1 MLCNY
6 QGSPSYDQHSLET
19 ISKKLPVAHWQQV
32 PRSADILYGSAGE
45 KGLVGAL
52 MSQQCPTRQN
62 KRLPHLSQADVHLQQ
77 ISHPTSQTPREIN
90 QRNQGKKRE
99 NIMRSLF
106 KEKPMTQPAIF
117 RGTNLANGERS
128 EQKDP
133 YLIQKSMLSDPPNK
147 NRRRAVLDNAINRIL
162 IKEAQKRE
170 EVMAITEKKQEIM
183 KKYEVDHK
191 KEKEINQEK
200 IDQMIYDIIE
210 QEEQVPAFNIP
221 PEKYVNE
228 GKTRRNN
235 RVTNGKGRFG
245 TVVLEG
251 KQETKIVQHEE
262 DNFDLRFTQT
272 VQESSRKHKQ
282 VKIFDAID
290 NKDLT

>member
-62 KRLPHLSQADVHLQQ
+62 KHLPHLSQADVHLQQ

-90 QRNQGKKRE
+90 QRNQRIKRE
-99 NIMRSLF
+99 NILRSLF

-133 YLIQKSMLSDPPNK
+133 YLIQKSS
-147 NRRRAVLDNAINRIL
+147 V
-162 IKEAQKRE
+162 
-170 EVMAITEKKQEIM
+170 
-183 KKYEVDHK
+183 
-191 KEKEINQEK
+191 
-200 IDQMIYDIIE
+200 IYHDI
-210 QEEQVPAFNIP
+210 
-221 PEKYVNE
+221 Y
-228 GKTRRNN
+228 
-235 RVTNGKGRFG
+235 
-245 TVVLEG
+245 L
-251 KQETKIVQHEE
+251 
-262 DNFDLRFTQT
+262 
-272 VQESSRKHKQ
+272 
-282 VKIFDAID
+282 
-290 NKDLT
+290 

>member
-1 MLCNY
+1 
-6 QGSPSYDQHSLET
+6 
-19 ISKKLPVAHWQQV
+19 
-32 PRSADILYGSAGE
+32 
-45 KGLVGAL
+45 

-62 KRLPHLSQADVHLQQ
+62 KHLPHLSQADVHLQQ

-90 QRNQGKKRE
+90 QRNQRIKRE
-99 NIMRSLF
+99 NILRSLF

-147 NRRRAVLDNAINRIL
+147 NRRRAVLDNDINRIL

-170 EVMAITEKKQEIM
+170 EVILKKEAYRFIRKMAITEKKQDNM
-183 KKYEVDHK
+183 KTYEVDHK

-245 TVVLEG
+245 
-251 KQETKIVQHEE
+251 K
-262 DNFDLRFTQT
+262 N
-272 VQESSRKHKQ
+272 S
-282 VKIFDAID
+282 
-290 NKDLT
+290 